1 MTNDPLPPYEPPPV
15 TPPPAPPP
23 LNPPPPPPPPPGPPP
38 YGLPPA
44 SGGGKDL
51 AMIYGIIGIVVAVF
65 CCAPLGILF
74 GWLSMKE
81 ARERGADQ
89 TLGKV
94 AFWLGIAFTA
104 LAVIGVILACVAG
117 AFSGSMYNHRGY

>member
-1 MTNDPLPPYEPPPV
+1 MTNDPLPPYDPPPV

-23 LNPPPPPPPPPGPPP
+23 INPPPPPPPPPP
-38 YGLPPA
+38 YGATPGP
-44 SGGGKDL
+44 SGGKDMVL
-51 AMIYGIIGIVVAVF
+51 IYGIIGIVTAVA

-104 LAVIGVILACVAG
+104 LQVIGVILACAAG
-117 AFSGSMYNHRGY
+117 AFSGSMSSHNGY

>member
-23 LNPPPPPPPPPGPPP
+23 LNPPPPPPPPPPP
-38 YGLPPA
+38 YGVTPA
-44 SGGGKDL
+44 PGGGGKDMPL
-51 AMIYGIIGIVVAVF
+51 IYGIIGIVTAVF

-81 ARERGADQ
+81 ARERGTDQ

-104 LAVIGVILACVAG
+104 LQVIAGILACVAG
-117 AFSGSMYNHRGY
+117 AFSGSMSVNNRGY